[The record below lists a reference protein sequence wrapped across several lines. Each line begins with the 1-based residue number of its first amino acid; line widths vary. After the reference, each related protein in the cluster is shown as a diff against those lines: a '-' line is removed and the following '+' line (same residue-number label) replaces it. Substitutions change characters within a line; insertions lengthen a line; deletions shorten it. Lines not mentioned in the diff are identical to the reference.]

1 MRALRGLVFLLL
13 VGTASASTAVGKVY
27 IRWTESKLPAA
38 KILGVNDL
46 VLPWSEEARGLVDS
60 AIKQGY
66 RVYLEATL
74 EQEAA
79 VAAAG
84 ANSGAAGIILK
95 GSAAEE
101 SQLEASAEK
110 LRAKYPKLKILVLS
124 AGGKQPEMR
133 GWLVFEKNGILQVSS
148 PSAQPWL
155 DENLAMVRH
164 ERAFETGQAPLY
176 TFSWDLSDPLVK
188 KNGPSP
194 ADYSLAIAEAGAF
207 HADLLLEVYERQQRG
222 LASGD
227 KETLAD
233 WDHVK
238 RTIAFYERE
247 KDAEKEAASVGV
259 LTDDY
264 DTSYEVINLMA
275 RHNIPFR
282 VWASSNVRAQDL
294 AGLDVVIAFATLG
307 KDLTESIRAF
317 AERGGVAVLVN
328 LPGTYPWDSSPAG
341 KTSDH
346 SVTYAAGKGRVIELG
361 EGVSDPETFA
371 QDIRRLMVKQDI
383 PVSLWNSLTTLVA
396 AYPDEKRGETTV
408 ELINYDEE
416 PTQVQV
422 QVKGTFA
429 SVRYESPEKGC
440 CENLKAEHVDGF
452 TEFVVPNLV
461 IGGRAHLRAGAG
473 STKDEAKAKGGN

>member
-207 HADLLLEVYERQQRG
+207 HADLLLEVYERQ
-222 LASGD
+222 
-227 KETLAD
+227 
-233 WDHVK
+233 
-238 RTIAFYERE
+238 
-247 KDAEKEAASVGV
+247 
-259 LTDDY
+259 
-264 DTSYEVINLMA
+264 
-275 RHNIPFR
+275 
-282 VWASSNVRAQDL
+282 
-294 AGLDVVIAFATLG
+294 
-307 KDLTESIRAF
+307 
-317 AERGGVAVLVN
+317 
-328 LPGTYPWDSSPAG
+328 
-341 KTSDH
+341 
-346 SVTYAAGKGRVIELG
+346 
-361 EGVSDPETFA
+361 
-371 QDIRRLMVKQDI
+371 
-383 PVSLWNSLTTLVA
+383 
-396 AYPDEKRGETTV
+396 
-408 ELINYDEE
+408 
-416 PTQVQV
+416 
-422 QVKGTFA
+422 
-429 SVRYESPEKGC
+429 
-440 CENLKAEHVDGF
+440 
-452 TEFVVPNLV
+452 
-461 IGGRAHLRAGAG
+461 
-473 STKDEAKAKGGN
+473 